1 VSLGEIHF
9 VNMLIMMSVI
19 IIN

>member
-9 VNMLIMMSVI
+9 VNKLIMMSVI

>member
-1 VSLGEIHF
+1 VSLGEIQF
-9 VNMLIMMSVI
+9 LNMLIMMSVI

>member
-1 VSLGEIHF
+1 MSLGETHF
-9 VNMLIMMSVI
+9 VNKLIMMSVI